1 MPAILRTPTILSE
14 IEICYTAALFE
25 GLRLI
30 NEKEAE
36 LKIEAE
42 MDASAL
48 QQFVRRKGD
57 YLVGLT
63 MYSGIVA

>member
-1 MPAILRTPTILSE
+1 V
-14 IEICYTAALFE
+14 AALFE

-36 LKIEAE
+36 LKVEAE
-42 MDASAL
+42 MDANAL

-63 MYSGIVA
+63 MYSA

>member
-1 MPAILRTPTILSE
+1 MAAIPRTPTILSE
-14 IEICYTAALFE
+14 TEICYVAALFE

-36 LKIEAE
+36 LKVEAE
-42 MDASAL
+42 MDANAL

-63 MYSGIVA
+63 MHSA